1 MALAGANGADKGAI
15 PGGGGGHD
23 WGASPAWQGRL
34 TMGELQKCRT
44 VVSQRPQA
52 GQEPHRDRGQDRS
65 PTVPAGGG
73 WTSSNPPVVSQTG
86 SGLLS
91 PCRAADRLN
100 LRFSAESATPR
111 GRAGH
116 ESFTLLVPGRRVDAR
131 GSHGG
136 SLAQPGSCSLTT
148 LGPSPFPRHPDGPI
162 LRPQTPSSLGSGDQ
176 LESLTTFCHDPNHM
190 DPSPALA
197 LPITVRSLLT
207 GRRHGA
213 NQPQD
218 RPLVAGPLC

>member
-1 MALAGANGADKGAI
+1 MQDSRVAETAGRTGAPRSLRGAD
-15 PGGGGGHD
+15 
-23 WGASPAWQGRL
+23 GRAP
-34 TMGELQKCRT
+34 T
-44 VVSQRPQA
+44 
-52 GQEPHRDRGQDRS
+52 HR
-65 PTVPAGGG
+65 
-73 WTSSNPPVVSQTG
+73 
-86 SGLLS
+86 LS
-91 PCRAADRLN
+91 PRPAPGCCLRAEPPTGYTFASVQNR
-100 LRFSAESATPR
+100 PR
-111 GRAGH
+111 QGVERVMKA
-116 ESFTLLVPGRRVDAR
+116 FTLLVPGRRVDAR